1 MRNVGGGGVDERKEQ
16 LQQQNGSGTSYY
28 LILWVIMGMGTLFP
42 YNAVIS
48 CVDYFDELYPG
59 EFLESKIAAA
69 LYYTLKSKLQAGANS
84 LNNEPTSSKNCIN
97 FVTTYGVKSPS
108 FRAAFGFTIIIS
120 ILLLFATISTL
131 TESMTLSL
139 ACLVGAADAISQS
152 GLYVLAAN
160 VNIRCSAAVSL
171 GSALAGFA
179 VNVLRICTKA
189 IFHDDD
195 ERSAHV
201 FFGLS
206 AVFLFACLSALYLAI
221 KGEVAMRSAFAHDL
235 DTLESMPGRDHT
247 QPHSSSGHNE
257 YEYSLETV
265 LYAVD
270 EECND
275 YPTADGMVG
284 EGREVSAALKI
295 NNLIEGHDRGAHQPV
310 HLVDDAEF
318 GSAHEMIEENK
329 EIACAFVTIYLQT
342 LKVTWKPTLML
353 FLMFFMTLSLF
364 PGVVSEIVPSADLGS
379 WYPIILI
386 TIFNAFDCLGRILP
400 GSRGFAGYLPRPDG
414 PAVSDSE
421 SGKHLG
427 NELNGFWA
435 HIGFPCLVRVLFFPL
450 FILSN
455 KLFRSDLLECCFVAL
470 FGFSNGYI
478 ACLCFMLGPPMLVE
492 DVHKDAASLL
502 LLLSAYGGL
511 VVGALFGTVLHTK

>member
-1 MRNVGGGGVDERKEQ
+1 
-16 LQQQNGSGTSYY
+16 
-28 LILWVIMGMGTLFP
+28 
-42 YNAVIS
+42 
-48 CVDYFDELYPG
+48 
-59 EFLESKIAAA
+59 
-69 LYYTLKSKLQAGANS
+69 
-84 LNNEPTSSKNCIN
+84 
-97 FVTTYGVKSPS
+97 
-108 FRAAFGFTIIIS
+108 
-120 ILLLFATISTL
+120 
-131 TESMTLSL
+131 MTLSL
-139 ACLVGAADAISQS
+139 ASLVGAADAISQS

-160 VNIRCSAAVSL
+160 VNIRCTAAVSL
-171 GSALAGFA
+171 GSAFAGFA
-179 VNVLRICTKA
+179 VNVLRIGTKA

-206 AVFLFACLSALYLAI
+206 AVFLFACLFALYLAI
-221 KGEVAMRSAFAHDL
+221 KGEVAMRGAFAHDL
-235 DTLESMPGRDHT
+235 YTVESMPGRNHT
-247 QPHSSSGHNE
+247 QLRSSSSRNE
-257 YEYSLETV
+257 YEYASQMV
-265 LYAVD
+265 LHVV
-270 EECND
+270 EEDCND
-275 YPTADGMVG
+275 YHIADGMVG
-284 EGREVSAALKI
+284 EGQEASSAMKT
-295 NNLIEGHDRGAHQPV
+295 NNLIEGHDRSAHQAI
-310 HLVDDAEF
+310 HLVDETEVK
-318 GSAHEMIEENK
+318 STHEMIQEDNENV
-329 EIACAFVTIYLQT
+329 CAFVAIYLQT

-364 PGVVSEIVPSADLGS
+364 PGVVSEIVPSADFGS

-400 GSRGFAGYLPRPDG
+400 GSRGFASYLPRPDG

-435 HIGFPCLVRVLFFPL
+435 HIGFPCLIRVLFFPL

-455 KLFRSDLLECCFVAL
+455 KLFRSDLLACSLVAV

-492 DVHKDAASLL
+492 DVNKDAASLL

-511 VVGALFGTVLHTK
+511 VAGALFGTVLHAK